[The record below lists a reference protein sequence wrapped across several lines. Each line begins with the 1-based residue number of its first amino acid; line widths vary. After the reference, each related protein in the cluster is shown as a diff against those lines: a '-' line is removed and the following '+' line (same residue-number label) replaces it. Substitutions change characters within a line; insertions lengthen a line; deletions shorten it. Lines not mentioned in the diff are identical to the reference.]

1 MNGWSIYDTLN
12 SATTARAPPSPANTR
27 LVPVQG
33 SVSSPPLFPSSSVG
47 SSESNTTVDPW
58 TLNNLT
64 AEASVA
70 RLATWVVCLLVIL
83 LFTKRAVRTLCV
95 PATCWAA
102 FEFVVAVGE
111 LVHHTIKTKHCCSG
125 LVRAHNFVP
134 FLSFLHRV
142 PFFVPFRLF
151 SHSSV

>member
-1 MNGWSIYDTLN
+1 MDGQYTIRLTVPQLHAHPLLLPTRGWFRCRDPYH
-12 SATTARAPPSPANTR
+12 P
-27 LVPVQG
+27 
-33 SVSSPPLFPSSSVG
+33 PPLFPSSSVG